1 MKNKRLLLVQPLYSI
16 VIYTFLS
23 LLCLL
28 CCFLPQLLKWEN
40 SKVLLKII
48 YYFIFTSGTI
58 LFLII
63 SILCIEFAFIDD
75 QKIVIKNIFGEIVK
89 VEWNECC
96 SISKERILIIFKY
109 DINKLDFYVL
119 TQGYENYTFIQAQKS
134 CATEALLDVFLSQ
147 VFKTGFTFPD
157 LKIQIEK

>member
-28 CCFLPQLLKWEN
+28 CCFLPHLLKWEN

-96 SISKERILIIFKY
+96 SISKERILTYNSRSIIFLNWLIIKT
-109 DINKLDFYVL
+109 DK
-119 TQGYENYTFIQAQKS
+119 AQKAS
-134 CATEALLDVFLSQ
+134 RVRLNRKNVLPILIIASKKNIEAIIFYAPKNILDL
-147 VFKTGFTFPD
+147 D
-157 LKIQIEK
+157 